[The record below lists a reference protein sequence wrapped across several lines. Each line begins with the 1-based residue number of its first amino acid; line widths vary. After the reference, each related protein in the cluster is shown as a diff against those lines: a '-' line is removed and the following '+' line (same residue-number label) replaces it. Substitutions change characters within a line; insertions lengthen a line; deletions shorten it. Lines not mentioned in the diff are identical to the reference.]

1 MQFLTYKPIVK
12 TGIKYYNSK
21 MKSITKTIPVLTREL
36 KELETELSGVYKLL
50 GHKVLAD
57 SADPSSNKT
66 AAANTEIIKWQK
78 LKDERASCTE
88 NILNIKSSGERI
100 TELKNFLRQIEKTN
114 KAVKKDIE
122 KTKTD
127 FLWYLYKNTFASCTE
142 LFKNVQEAAAK
153 QNKIIDEA
161 SAELEG
167 LQAEKER
174 TGFFSKL
181 AVSHK
186 ITVKQGKI
194 KKAEQEIKTA
204 LNKAVDDIR
213 FSQEIKTLYEADG
226 LPSEI
231 KAKYENLLNLYEG
244 LDSSEERVY
253 AINEE
258 KKAAANTLEKL
269 GAGKNADKQ
278 THHFTVRVK
287 EIDAEI
293 GAMTEDTGL
302 RYANRF
308 YLPGGKPAAE
318 NFDAYAQDGYADYL
332 ERIRGFRVKIE
343 KTKYDI
349 EICRIN
355 GQIKNEEKKIEK
367 LNRSIKNSKTE
378 IEKAEKRIA
387 ESKTG
392 IKTAKEHIGELKELL
407 QKLSSEFSDDTSNDP
422 GENR

>member
-1 MQFLTYKPIVK
+1 
-12 TGIKYYNSK
+12 

-36 KELETELSGVYKLL
+36 KELETELSGVYRLL

-122 KTKTD
+122 KTKSD

-174 TGFFSKL
+174 AGFFSKL

-194 KKAEQEIKTA
+194 KKAEQEIKKA
-204 LNKAVDDIR
+204 LAESIADIR
-213 FSQEIKTLYEADG
+213 SCREVKTLYETDG
-226 LPSEI
+226 FPAEI
-231 KAKYENLLNLYEG
+231 KSIYENLLHLYGG
-244 LDSSEERVY
+244 LEAGEERIGT
-253 AINEE
+253 INEE
-258 KKAAANTLEKL
+258 KKRVTAVLEEL
-269 GAGKNADKQ
+269 GAEKSAGKQ
-278 THHFTVRVK
+278 LHFFTARIK
-287 EIDAEI
+287 ETDAEI
-293 GAMTEDTGL
+293 EAMAEKAGSDYADT
-302 RYANRF
+302 F
-308 YLPGGKPAAE
+308 YLPNGKPVAE
-318 NFDAYAQDGYADYL
+318 ASGPYTQDGYADYL

-355 GQIKNEEKKIEK
+355 GQIKNEEKKIEN
-367 LNRSIKNSKTE
+367 LHRIIKNSKTE